1 MSCKKICD
9 SWKFTGIVA
18 MTDGLRRIKID
29 STNSHHHVWFCEK
42 MGEWRWSLVWEDG
55 SPSGGTH
62 MHSGIASAEVDAYRD
77 LAKTIMWIESKW
89 PSEEYFEGG
98 GG

>member
-1 MSCKKICD
+1 
-9 SWKFTGIVA
+9 
-18 MTDGLRRIKID
+18 MTEGLRRIKID

-77 LAKTIMWIESKW
+77 LAKTIMWIEAKW

>member
-1 MSCKKICD
+1 
-9 SWKFTGIVA
+9 
-18 MTDGLRRIKID
+18 MTDGLQRVKID
-29 STNSHHHVWFCEK
+29 ETNSHRNVWFCEK

-55 SPSGGTH
+55 SASGGTH
-62 MHSGIASAEVDAYRD
+62 MHSGKADTQAGAFFD
-77 LAKTIMWIESKW
+77 LARTVVWIEEKW